1 MIFKTLSLEN
11 FRVFNGVHHIE
22 LAPRREGVISRPV
35 VLFGGLNGAGK
46 TSILSAIRLALLGR
60 KSIGNAVSKKDFN
73 EYLTQQIN
81 QKAVKDTTDP
91 VAKVS
96 LEFTHTHQGEHST
109 YRVVRDWSLEADE
122 SLILFKNDV
131 HEESLTT
138 DQTTAF
144 TGSTT
149 KIDTRARG
157 RQATV
162 RFESDDDGDTGARL
176 GVGFRIG
183 GTRLDVQPNGRR

>member
-96 LEFTHTHQGEHST
+96 LEFTHTHQALVIYSFLMVKKLLT
-109 YRVVRDWSLEADE
+109 SLKT
-122 SLILFKNDV
+122 ILV
-131 HEESLTT
+131 HT
-138 DQTTAF
+138 
-144 TGSTT
+144 
-149 KIDTRARG
+149 
-157 RQATV
+157 
-162 RFESDDDGDTGARL
+162 
-176 GVGFRIG
+176 
-183 GTRLDVQPNGRR
+183 